1 MKVMALTRSM
11 EKLKKY
17 YARLE
22 AGKAKKIK
30 PGHVEQVIRKLM
42 AKESSLL
49 QEIEAAKKPSKKE
62 RLRKKLETTREQID
76 RARWLMDEIS

>member
-1 MKVMALTRSM
+1 MALSKSI

-30 PGHVEQVIRKLM
+30 PSHVEKVMRKLE
-42 AKESSLL
+42 ANEQKLL
-49 QEIEAAKKPSKKE
+49 EEISNTTKTSKKK
-62 RLRKKLETTREQID
+62 RLKQKLETTRNQLD
-76 RARWLMDEIS
+76 RAKWLHAKID

>member
-1 MKVMALTRSM
+1 MALAKSI

-30 PGHVEQVIRKLM
+30 PSHVERVMEKLSVR
-42 AKESSLL
+42 ERNLL
-49 QEIEAAKKPSKKE
+49 EDITAAKKPSKKK
-62 RLRKKLETTREQID
+62 RLQQKLEETRKQID
-76 RARWLMDEIS
+76 RARWLKDRISQ

>member
-1 MKVMALTRSM
+1 MTVMALTRSM

-17 YARLE
+17 HARLE

-30 PGHVEQVIRKLM
+30 PSHVEQVIRKLM

-49 QEIEAAKKPSKKE
+49 QEIEATKKPSKKE

>member
-1 MKVMALTRSM
+1 MTVMALAKSM

-30 PGHVEQVIRKLM
+30 PSHVEHVIRKLT

-49 QEIEAAKKPSKKE
+49 REIEAVKKPSKKE
-62 RLRKKLETTREQID
+62 RLQKKLETTREQID